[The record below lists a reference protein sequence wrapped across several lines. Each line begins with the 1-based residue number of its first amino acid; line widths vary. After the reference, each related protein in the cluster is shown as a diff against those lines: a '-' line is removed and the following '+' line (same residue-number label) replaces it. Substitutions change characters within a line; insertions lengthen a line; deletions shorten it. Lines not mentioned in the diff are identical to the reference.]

1 MGYHEVIA
9 IKATSKMRIL
19 TKCFLYQLK
28 DLPIILGRRP
38 VFDDRHSPGGCSGR
52 QSLSAFVQN
61 VSPVRRKSLHK
72 VRIEILHLSTQT
84 SQRQLVCS

>member
-1 MGYHEVIA
+1 MGDHDEIA
-9 IKATSKMRIL
+9 IKATSKM
-19 TKCFLYQLK
+19 FSYQLK
-28 DLPIILGRRP
+28 AFNLQIILGRRP
-38 VFDDRHSPGGCSGR
+38 VFDDRYSPGSCSGR
-52 QSLSAFVQN
+52 QGLSTFVQN